1 MYTIK
6 NIYFRDLLTDLH
18 KKRVIVVLFII
29 ISTLVFAFLGYQ
41 KVGVQTALSEE
52 QQEEIDAYNK
62 RLEEYDKAIADA
74 SEGVKLSEEQVLSLQ
89 EYVDNS
95 IYMKLDSQ
103 NIQVASIQYG
113 IVTEGNVGNIYNA
126 LAYYINEGGLK
137 EALDDENLSL
147 DIKYWRE
154 IIFPSLSG
162 NVMNIT
168 IYHYDAEQA
177 QKVMDILKER
187 LLAQIPSIAEIHG
200 GFSLQETDAANYVKA
215 DVNVANTQNGNLNN
229 LKNYITSRSDYN
241 NRVISQENGKKSY
254 IESSTPEVLEPAA
267 PNGIIIV
274 IKYMIAGILFGI
286 VIPCVYFILSY
297 ILGNRILSKDG
308 LKEYNLAIIGQC
320 SSKGH
325 YHPELDRTIMDL
337 KLLTEQNGWN
347 SVFLNVLNANESIKK
362 VVSEYK
368 EALAKTNISS
378 SEGCQL
384 ENSAEE
390 LRQLVEIKNCILF
403 IQISKTTY
411 PQLEEQINLCKKF
424 GVAILGCVV
433 VG

>member
-18 KKRVIVVLFII
+18 KKRVIVILFII
-29 ISTLVFAFLGYQ
+29 VSTLVFAFLGYQ
-41 KVGVQTALSEE
+41 KFGVQTALSEE
-52 QQEEIDAYNK
+52 QQEEIDTYNK

-103 NIQVASIQYG
+103 NIQVVSIQYG

-177 QKVMDILKER
+177 QKVMDYL
-187 LLAQIPSIAEIHG
+187 
-200 GFSLQETDAANYVKA
+200 
-215 DVNVANTQNGNLNN
+215 
-229 LKNYITSRSDYN
+229 
-241 NRVISQENGKKSY
+241 
-254 IESSTPEVLEPAA
+254 
-267 PNGIIIV
+267 
-274 IKYMIAGILFGI
+274 
-286 VIPCVYFILSY
+286 
-297 ILGNRILSKDG
+297 
-308 LKEYNLAIIGQC
+308 
-320 SSKGH
+320 
-325 YHPELDRTIMDL
+325 
-337 KLLTEQNGWN
+337 
-347 SVFLNVLNANESIKK
+347 
-362 VVSEYK
+362 
-368 EALAKTNISS
+368 
-378 SEGCQL
+378 
-384 ENSAEE
+384 
-390 LRQLVEIKNCILF
+390 
-403 IQISKTTY
+403 
-411 PQLEEQINLCKKF
+411 
-424 GVAILGCVV
+424 
-433 VG
+433 